1 MVTLNTTQSGL
12 WGRNPADR
20 QALVLGLIEKHGVV
34 VTRKQVIAF
43 AQSMGKT
50 NADVR
55 FLFNNRLFRA
65 GRGQYTL
72 QPLVLAGATSSA
84 VEGAVN

>member
-20 QALVLGLIEKHGVV
+20 QALVQGLIEKHGTV
-34 VTRKQVIAF
+34 VTRKQVLAF
-43 AQSMGKT
+43 AQSIGKT

-72 QPLVLAGATSSA
+72 QPLMVDSTGAAAS
-84 VEGAVN
+84 GAVN

>member
-1 MVTLNTTQSGL
+1 MVTLNTNQSGL

-20 QALVLGLIEKHGVV
+20 QTLIQGLIEKHGLV

-43 AQSMGKT
+43 AQSVGKT

-55 FLFNNRLFRA
+55 FLFNNKMFRA

-72 QPLVLAGATSSA
+72 QPLVLGDGSVGVASA
-84 VEGAVN
+84 VN